1 VDVEFSLF
9 FDLSM
14 DYKASI
20 LAALEVM
27 RKKELAEKQP
37 FKARA
42 YATVIGQLKTHEAPI
57 TSYEDVKGIQG
68 IGAKISEKIKEI
80 LETGELQ
87 AAARAKAKH
96 DIDALDAFQLIY
108 GVGPAKA
115 NELVKAGFKS
125 IGDLREKG
133 QGLLNDKQK
142 IGLQYYEAI
151 QERIP
156 RTEMDEHARIVAAHV
171 PAELEYE
178 IVGSYRR
185 GAADSGDIDVLLRS
199 RSNLTDKEA
208 GALLKK
214 CVKTMKEK
222 GYMVAVLAEG
232 TKKVMGICSIGNGK
246 FRRIDLIIT
255 PENEYAYQIL
265 YFTGSMKFNVA
276 MRAWALD
283 HGYTMN
289 EHGMKPTKGGAEAP
303 PMKTEED
310 IFAFL
315 GLLYIPPTERVDK
328 RQIIPLP

>member
-1 VDVEFSLF
+1 
-9 FDLSM
+9 M

-20 LAALEVM
+20 IAALDVM

-42 YATVIGQLKTHEAPI
+42 YATVIGQLKAHEAAI
-57 TSYEDVKGIQG
+57 TSYEDIKGIQG
-68 IGAKISEKIKEI
+68 IGAKISDKIKEI
-80 LETGELQ
+80 LATGELK
-87 AAARAKAKH
+87 AAERAKAAH
-96 DIDALDAFQLIY
+96 DMDALEAFQLIH
-108 GVGPAKA
+108 GVGPVKA
-115 NELVKAGFKS
+115 NELVKAGFKT
-125 IGDLREKG
+125 IVELREKG
-133 QGLLNDKQK
+133 LDHLNDKQK

-151 QERIP
+151 LERIP
-156 RTEMDEHARIVAAHV
+156 RAEMDEHARAVAAFV

-199 RSNLTDKEA
+199 RSNLSDKA
-208 GALLKK
+208 TGSLLKK
-214 CVKTMKEK
+214 CVKSMCEK
-222 GYMVAVLAEG
+222 GYMVEVLAEG
-232 TKKVMGICSIGNGK
+232 TKKVLGICSIGNGK
-246 FRRIDLIIT
+246 FRRLDLIVT

-276 MRAWALD
+276 MRAWALE

-289 EHGMKPTKGGAEAP
+289 EHGMKPTKGAP
-303 PMKTEED
+303 EPPYMRSEED

-328 RQIIPLP
+328 RQIIALP